1 MATPRR
7 LILVLASGL
16 LLALPA
22 AAQAADTT
30 VTIASGAFGPTEVTV
45 TQGGTVRR
53 LNNDVAIHDAVGV
66 DGSWKTPL
74 LGINDEATVTFDTA
88 GYYEYVC
95 SLHRRMSGSVRA
107 LAAPPDTA
115 TMPLSNQDG
124 PNGLILLVAGVIGVL
139 AAMRRFS
146 SAFPR

>member
-7 LILVLASGL
+7 VILVLAAGL
-16 LLALPA
+16 LMALPA

-30 VTIASGAFGPTEVTV
+30 VTIATGAFGPEEVTV
-45 TQGGTVRR
+45 TLGNSVRW
-53 LNNDVAIHDAVGV
+53 LNNDVAIHDAAAV
-66 DGSWKTPL
+66 DGTWKTPL

-95 SLHRRMSGSVRA
+95 SLHRRMSGSIRV

-115 TMPLSNQDG
+115 TMPSGHQNG
-124 PNGLILLVAGVIGVL
+124 ANGLVLLVAGVVGVL
-139 AAMRRFS
+139 VALRRFR
-146 SAFPR
+146 APAR